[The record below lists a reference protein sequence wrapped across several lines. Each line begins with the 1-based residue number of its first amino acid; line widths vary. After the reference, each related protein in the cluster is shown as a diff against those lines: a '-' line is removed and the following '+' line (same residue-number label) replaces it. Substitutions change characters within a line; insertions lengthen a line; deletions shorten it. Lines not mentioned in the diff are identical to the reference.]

1 MQKAATH
8 SQATVGSRPHSG
20 HSRIVFL
27 MWDEIGGGAVKP
39 DMGKDHEA
47 RDGWE
52 ERAASVLNAVMVMAM
67 GLAMG
72 ALGLALLWRVGST
85 FGTSGGETWPVQF
98 SRLFGVVAVFVGSVL
113 TIRFGAGMWR
123 SRR

>member
-72 ALGLALLWRVGST
+72 ALGFALLWRVGST